1 MTENKQNRRIVQK
14 EPSTAFSDL
23 MAVDDTDTDLPPP
36 TTATTTEL
44 GYLNDVSEI
53 VVKQG
58 LSLRDIMQSQQ
69 RAEPSVY
76 TIEEKGTGEKLYK
89 VYEDTAGCGNKSC
102 GPNRSF
108 KLRLMD
114 TLDRELIQ
122 VERPYVSCD
131 FCCGLTSCFDIV
143 NVWVRNYK
151 SKQFEWR
158 RFGQIR
164 QFWCP
169 LLPYFSV
176 RNAVGKFT
184 YN

>member
-1 MTENKQNRRIVQK
+1 MTENKSRKIVQK

-23 MAVDDTDTDLPPP
+23 MTVDEADTDLPPP

-44 GYLNDVSEI
+44 GYINQVTEI

-58 LSLRDIMQSQQ
+58 LSLREMQTLQ
-69 RAEPSVY
+69 RSEEPSLFA
-76 TIEEKGTGEKLYK
+76 IEEKGTGQKLYK
-89 VYEDTAGCGNKSC
+89 VYDDTSTCMQQSC
-102 GPNRSF
+102 GPNRPF

-114 TLDRELIQ
+114 SLDRELIQ
-122 VERPYVSCD
+122 LDRPYISCD
-131 FCCGLTSCFDIV
+131 YCCGLTSCFDLV
-143 NVWVRNYK
+143 NIWVRNYK
-151 SKQFEWR
+151 SKQLEWR

-176 RNAVGKFT
+176 RNAVGE
-184 YN
+184 